1 MGYRMPYSRSWRAS
15 EDESR
20 AHPVSPG
27 QRGTVGEGRGESVA
41 YRGHAV
47 EPRSPAPAPR
57 RGVSQQT
64 GGEAM
69 RCLFHRWR
77 EIACAPGTVSM
88 ESVVFRSSAEE
99 QVVSRLYRC
108 HRCGKRKGILT
119 RLDGS

>member
-1 MGYRMPYSRSWRAS
+1 
-15 EDESR
+15 
-20 AHPVSPG
+20 
-27 QRGTVGEGRGESVA
+27 
-41 YRGHAV
+41 
-47 EPRSPAPAPR
+47 
-57 RGVSQQT
+57 
-64 GGEAM
+64 M

-119 RLDGS
+119 RLDGSKMRVDPEFLRGLEASK